1 MKELFK
7 IISCPVYVI
16 ICMLCF
22 SCSDSSDDI
31 LNPDSSDDKV
41 VEEVLNKA
49 SISWNS
55 SVEHI
60 KKQMKG
66 YTLVDSDVDFL
77 KFTDKNGVLTISYS
91 FTNDSLKATAA
102 VAPKISEIDLSSYLQ
117 GYAEL
122 GGLSTKQVLYNT
134 SKNTMCF
141 SYDSTIDD
149 TEYTIIG
156 FTPINSS
163 LYANVEPI
171 IVSTIEATNIKTT
184 SATIKGAISGVSKT
198 YTCGVRYS
206 TDKTFATSKTKT
218 TKSRGEFS
226 LSISSLTKNA
236 TYYFKCYSIV
246 DGVTYEGEV
255 MEFKTL

>member
-1 MKELFK
+1 MKEFFK

-16 ICMLCF
+16 ICMICF

-60 KKQMKG
+60 KKHMKG

-102 VAPKISEIDLSSYLQ
+102 IAPKISEIDLSSFLQ
-117 GYAEL
+117 GYSEL

-171 IVSTIEATNIKTT
+171 IVSTI
-184 SATIKGAISGVSKT
+184 
-198 YTCGVRYS
+198 
-206 TDKTFATSKTKT
+206 
-218 TKSRGEFS
+218 
-226 LSISSLTKNA
+226 
-236 TYYFKCYSIV
+236 
-246 DGVTYEGEV
+246 
-255 MEFKTL
+255 